1 MQIARKA
8 ERTAAG
14 ARSRKDRSRSGQA
27 ILESALVIVLISL
40 LAFGVIQL
48 AQLYVARSV
57 LTASAAAGARARSV
71 GFNRFMVLKVARA
84 AAIPTAGALEHP
96 VVPRDPALAALWG
109 TRSPG
114 TLWNVALH
122 GGGGVSPQAAVE
134 IALIPHYLE
143 ADHAGRLNAILR
155 YERWPDLQVQ
165 ESLPSGRLVGVRVE
179 QEVPLVFPFH
189 RAFTADDSV
198 RIRSGDPD
206 QSHFITRGDH
216 AEFYLE

>member
-1 MQIARKA
+1 MNAARQTGPTA
-8 ERTAAG
+8 EPLRV
-14 ARSRKDRSRSGQA
+14 RRDRARSGQA
-27 ILESALVIVLISL
+27 ILESALVIVLISFV
-40 LAFGVIQL
+40 AFGVLQL

-71 GFNRFMVLKVARA
+71 GFNQFMVQKVARA
-84 AAIPTAGALEHP
+84 AAIPTAGAMEYP
-96 VVPRDPALAALWG
+96 VVPRDPALASFWG
-109 TRSPG
+109 SRSAG
-114 TLWNVALH
+114 TLWSAALH

-143 ADHAGRLNAILR
+143 AEHAGRLNAILR
-155 YERWPDLQVQ
+155 YERWPDLRIQQ
-165 ESLPSGRLVGVRVE
+165 SLPSGGMVGVRTE

-189 RAFTADDSV
+189 RAFTTDDSV

-206 QSHFITRGDH
+206 QSHYLTRGDH